1 MILTIMVFIMHEDI
15 LNELRT
21 PVFLINKL
29 NIIEY
34 VNPIGEELL
43 GYSAKLITGKTLDF
57 FINEDSPIFN
67 LLNRVRKSNLG
78 LTEES
83 LYFGNHH
90 IPNRNV
96 RAHILPVSG
105 NKIILQISQLSI
117 SEIIQ
122 KQTINSKIS
131 KSFSSMVDMLMH
143 ELKNPLAGIK
153 GASQLIESDLK
164 ADKNLLELTQLI
176 TIESDRIVSLLNRME
191 QINYSYYCFWYN

>member
-1 MILTIMVFIMHEDI
+1 MHEDI

-21 PVFLINKL
+21 PVFLINKN

-34 VNPIGEELL
+34 VNSIGEEFL
-43 GYSAKLITGKTLDF
+43 GYSAKLISGKPLDF

-67 LLNRVRKSNLG
+67 LLTRVRKSNLG

-83 LYFGNHH
+83 LNLGNHYLQ
-90 IPNRNV
+90 NKNV
-96 RAHILPVSG
+96 RAHILPISD
-105 NKIILQISQLSI
+105 NKIIVQISQSSI

-153 GASQLIESDLK
+153 GASQLIETDLK
-164 ADKNLLELTQLI
+164 TDKNFHQLLNLK
-176 TIESDRIVSLLNRME
+176 SLL
-191 QINYSYYCFWYN
+191 FL